1 MTTVRR
7 WYFLLV
13 CAGSLQAVAWAVI
26 WLLRGILLPSLL
38 ADPELFS
45 VQIAIIVIGL
55 PIFLW
60 HWSRAFGEIRS
71 FAGDGRVDFGPWP
84 IYVYGMSAG
93 FIAPIIANAIT
104 LLQSLF
110 RVLLN
115 LYYKPLPS
123 DLLPM
128 EASLH
133 AGIAIFVLAGLT
145 LYFRQL
151 DRITPATGDVLS
163 VHLSDVRRGFLLVL
177 SVVGLSLTS
186 ASLISLLRWLIFQ
199 IGGDGFAAVPGG
211 VVVSE
216 QSARLLVGLTLWQ
229 MSWRRAQVLF
239 YAGRVEER
247 ESVLR
252 KLYLYVIV
260 FVGSLTVVT
269 IAATLIDGLLGL
281 WLELESTGDLRV
293 ALLTMS
299 VFGLLWAYHALVLQ
313 RDADLAPDVPS
324 QAAIRRL
331 YRYILATIGLGAV
344 LIGLGGT
351 ISVLIAMLSTNGF
364 GDGLREQVAGSSAA
378 LVAGL
383 PVWLLSWRK
392 VQLNSQS
399 AGSEGQVERRATI
412 RKIYLYL
419 FLFVA
424 TMTVLASTVV
434 IFAQLLNLALG
445 TEVPGDLLSLLAHA
459 IAFSVL
465 AAGLWLYH
473 RACLREDRDRE
484 KVYERDH
491 ATQVRVVILV
501 PEEDEFGAALG
512 LVLRDEFPGL
522 VIEQIAVTSVTDGL
536 SADDVVIAPGDLAGL
551 VAESPA
557 RKLLVPLSRPGWDW
571 VGAPTNSQKD
581 TIRETIH
588 ALRRL
593 LAGQHIRPLRRLSGG
608 MRVVLVI
615 GAVLLMV
622 NFVMAL
628 IMFTVNVN

>member
-1 MTTVRR
+1 M
-7 WYFLLV
+7 
-13 CAGSLQAVAWAVI
+13 
-26 WLLRGILLPSLL
+26 
-38 ADPELFS
+38 
-45 VQIAIIVIGL
+45 
-55 PIFLW
+55 
-60 HWSRAFGEIRS
+60 
-71 FAGDGRVDFGPWP
+71 DFGPWP

-324 QAAIRRL
+324 QAAIRRI

-434 IFAQLLNLALG
+434 ILAQLLNLALG

-473 RACLREDRDRE
+473 RACLHEDRDRE

-522 VIEQIAVTSVTDGL
+522 VIEQIAVTGVTDGL

>member
-13 CAGSLQAVAWAVI
+13 CAVSLQAVAWAVI

-38 ADPELFS
+38 ADSELFS

-71 FAGDGRVDFGPWP
+71 SAGDGRVDFGPWP
-84 IYVYGMSAG
+84 LYVYGMLAG
-93 FIAPIIANAIT
+93 FIAPIVANAIS

-115 LYYKPLPS
+115 LYYQPLPS

-145 LYFRQL
+145 LYFRHL

-163 VHLSDVRRGFLLVL
+163 VHLSDVRRGFLLLL

-199 IGGDGFAAVPGG
+199 IGGDGFAVVPGG

-229 MSWRRAQVLF
+229 MSWRRAQALF

-252 KLYLYVIV
+252 KLYLYVLV

-269 IAATLIDGLLGL
+269 IAATLMDGLLGL

-344 LIGLGGT
+344 LIGLGGN

-392 VQLNSQS
+392 VQLDSQS
-399 AGSEGQVERRATI
+399 AGLDGQVERRATI

-434 IFAQLLNLALG
+434 ILAQFVNLALG
-445 TEVPGDLLSLLAHA
+445 TEGPGDLLSLLAHA
-459 IAFSVL
+459 IAFSVI

-484 KVYERDH
+484 KVYERNN
-491 ATQVRVVILV
+491 ATQVCVVILV

-536 SADDVVIAPGDLAGL
+536 SADDVVIAPGDLVGL

-581 TIRETIH
+581 TIRETTH

-593 LAGQHIRPLRRLSGG
+593 LAGQRIRPLRRLSGG

-615 GAVLLMV
+615 GVGLLMV

-628 IMFTVNVN
+628 IMLL

>member
-1 MTTVRR
+1 
-7 WYFLLV
+7 
-13 CAGSLQAVAWAVI
+13 
-26 WLLRGILLPSLL
+26 
-38 ADPELFS
+38 
-45 VQIAIIVIGL
+45 
-55 PIFLW
+55 
-60 HWSRAFGEIRS
+60 
-71 FAGDGRVDFGPWP
+71 
-84 IYVYGMSAG
+84 
-93 FIAPIIANAIT
+93 
-104 LLQSLF
+104 
-110 RVLLN
+110 
-115 LYYKPLPS
+115 
-123 DLLPM
+123 
-128 EASLH
+128 
-133 AGIAIFVLAGLT
+133 
-145 LYFRQL
+145 
-151 DRITPATGDVLS
+151 
-163 VHLSDVRRGFLLVL
+163 
-177 SVVGLSLTS
+177 
-186 ASLISLLRWLIFQ
+186 
-199 IGGDGFAAVPGG
+199 
-211 VVVSE
+211 
-216 QSARLLVGLTLWQ
+216 

-557 RKLLVPLSRPGWDW
+557 RKLLVPLSRPGWEW